1 MIEVFKAIR
10 RHKVD
15 KKKYDAWVEK
25 FSEQI
30 RKCTGN
36 DDCAVAAELESW
48 PFEAN
53 DTLYNWRLEDPVDAA
68 LEALSYYGD

>member
-1 MIEVFKAIR
+1 MIETFKAIR
-10 RHKVD
+10 RHKAD
-15 KKKYDAWVEK
+15 KQKYDAWVEK

-36 DDCAVAAELESW
+36 DDSAVAAELESW
-48 PFEAN
+48 PFETN
-53 DTLYNWRLEDPVDAA
+53 DTLYSWRLEDPVDAA